1 MNQSLRILPLAVTLA
16 LSSWSAQAASDDD
29 TIRKL
34 EQQLEQQRIM
44 LEQQQKALEMMQQE
58 LLQLKASD
66 QEMSSTVVH
75 HSQPNELETSVDI
88 EVTEEAPSDGL
99 GFDIYGF
106 VMADTIY
113 DFRRVD
119 PDWNDT
125 LRVSTI
131 PTQEGQYGQD
141 GEFVFSVRQSR
152 LGFAADYDT
161 SMGKV
166 SALLEAE
173 LFGTGGDA
181 GQTTPRLRHAWV
193 TLDNFGM
200 GQYWSNFMDADVFPN
215 TIDYWGPTG
224 MVFYRNQQMR
234 YTFPFSSSE
243 FSIALE
249 NPDTALTVGKFRDEC
264 SDLDG
269 ENCDSV
275 LDDVI
280 KKYNDIPD
288 LTLRYRSDNDWG
300 HWQLAGIARKLGYE
314 RLDTGEKDDEFGWGV
329 NASTVINTF
338 GQDKLKLQLVYGEG
352 IGNYMND
359 GGVDLAPANNQR
371 VGNTAEA
378 VPLLGVVAYY
388 DHYWNDQWSTS
399 VGWSGIFLDT
409 TKGQAGGEF
418 EEGQIAQI
426 NLLHYPMDG
435 VMIGGELLWG
445 ERVDVSGDD
454 GYDVR
459 AQLSLKVNFPRN

>member
-1 MNQSLRILPLAVTLA
+1 MNRHLQILPLAVSLAIGTL
-16 LSSWSAQAASDDD
+16 SVNAATDGD
-29 TIRKL
+29 TIRML

-44 LEQQQKALEMMQQE
+44 LEQQQQVLETMQQE
-58 LLQLKASD
+58 LQQLKTVQTEQVVKAQHHAQPKELEYSAEIASD
-66 QEMSSTVVH
+66 
-75 HSQPNELETSVDI
+75 TSGG
-88 EVTEEAPSDGL
+88 GL
-99 GFDIYGF
+99 GFDVYGF
-106 VMADTIY
+106 VMADAVY
-113 DFRRVD
+113 DFKRVD

-131 PTQEGQYGQD
+131 PTQDGQYGQD

-152 LGFAADYDT
+152 LGIKADYDT
-161 SMGKV
+161 PVGKV
-166 SALLEAE
+166 TALLEGE
-173 LFGTGGDA
+173 LFGVGGDA
-181 GQTTPRLRHAWV
+181 GQTTPRLRHAWA
-193 TLDNFGM
+193 TLNNFGM
-200 GQYWSNFMDADVFPN
+200 GQTWSNFMDADVFPN

-234 YTFPFSSSE
+234 YTFPMDSSE

-249 NPDTALTVGKFRDEC
+249 NPDTALTVGKFRDAC
-264 SDLDG
+264 TSAVLD
-269 ENCDSV
+269 ESCDSA
-275 LDDVI
+275 LEDVI
-280 KKYNDIPD
+280 RKHNDIPD
-288 LTLRYRSDNDWG
+288 VTLRYRSDNDWG
-300 HWQLAGIARKLGYE
+300 HWQLAGIARELGYE
-314 RLDTGEKDDEFGWGV
+314 RLDTGRKDSEFGWGI

-359 GGVDLAPANNQR
+359 GGVDLAPAKNQL
-371 VGNTAEA
+371 VGNSAEA
-378 VPLLGVVAYY
+378 VPILGIVAYY
-388 DHYWNDQWSTS
+388 DHYWNDQWSSS
-399 VGWSGIFLDT
+399 VGWSSINLDT

-426 NLLHYPMDG
+426 NLLHYPTEG

>member
-1 MNQSLRILPLAVTLA
+1 MNRHLQILPLAVSLA
-16 LSSWSAQAASDDD
+16 VGTWSLGAAADDD
-29 TIRKL
+29 TIRML

-44 LEQQQKALEMMQQE
+44 LEQQQEALKQMQQE
-58 LLQLKASD
+58 LQQLKAA
-66 QEMSSTVVH
+66 
-75 HSQPNELETSVDI
+75 QPQAVATEQHVQPKELEAQA
-88 EVTEEAPSDGL
+88 EVVIDKESGGL
-99 GFDIYGF
+99 GFDVYGF
-106 VMADTIY
+106 VMADAIY
-113 DFRRVD
+113 DFKRVD

-131 PTQEGQYGQD
+131 PTQDGLYGQD

-152 LGFAADYDT
+152 LGIAADYDT
-161 SMGKV
+161 PAGKV
-166 SALLEAE
+166 TALLEGE
-173 LFGTGGDA
+173 LFGVGGDA

-193 TLDNFGM
+193 TLNNFGM
-200 GQYWSNFMDADVFPN
+200 GQTWSNFMDADVFPN

-234 YTFPFSSSE
+234 YTFPMGDNE
-243 FSIALE
+243 FSVALE
-249 NPDTALTVGKFRDEC
+249 NPDTALTVGKFRDVC
-264 SDLDG
+264 TDPDG
-269 ENCDSV
+269 DSCDSV
-275 LDDVI
+275 LSDVI
-280 KKYNDIPD
+280 QKHNEIPD

-300 HWQLAGIARKLGYE
+300 HWQLAGIARELGYE
-314 RLDTGEKDDEFGWGV
+314 RLDTGTKDSEFGWGL

-359 GGVDLAPANNQR
+359 GGVDLAPARSGQERNS
-371 VGNTAEA
+371 AEA
-378 VPLLGVVAYY
+378 VPITGVVAYY
-388 DHYWNDQWSTS
+388 DHYWNDRWSSS

-409 TKGQAGGEF
+409 TKGQAGNEF

-426 NLLHYPMDG
+426 NLLHYPTEG

-459 AQLSLKVNFPRN
+459 AQLSLKVNFPRK